1 MALIV
6 KGEQKVI
13 SPEEMN
19 KLTKEM
25 SKQKDPMAGLSES
38 KKQMRKEVNDAKRHR
53 EFMGRVEAQEKL
65 DAEHIVATS
74 EIVTIAVG
82 EAVSVVEDAPV
93 VEEVDFTSMTKK
105 QIDMWAEENLG
116 IALDRRQT
124 KAKLIEEV
132 KKNL

>member
-13 SPEEMN
+13 STEDMLILTSTLN
-19 KLTKEM
+19 KKE
-25 SKQKDPMAGLSES
+25 DPMAGLSES
-38 KKQMRKEVNDAKRHR
+38 KKALRKEVQDAKRHR
-53 EFMGRVEAQEKL
+53 EFMGRVEANETKIL
-65 DAEHIVATS
+65 DEVIATS

-82 EAVSVVEDAPV
+82 ETVSVVEDAPV